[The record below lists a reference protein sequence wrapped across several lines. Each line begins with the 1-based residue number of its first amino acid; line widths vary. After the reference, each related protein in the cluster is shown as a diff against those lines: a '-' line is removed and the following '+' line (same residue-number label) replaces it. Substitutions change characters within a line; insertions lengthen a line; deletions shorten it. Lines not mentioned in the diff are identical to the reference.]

1 MDSGG
6 KSQEPYLASF
16 TKKNETGYYIRN
28 PNKIR
33 QWFLRIG
40 EAGMI
45 EVMTNAG
52 GNKGGQLSLGK
63 EPLL

>member
-1 MDSGG
+1 MVYIDSCGN
-6 KSQEPYLASF
+6 SQEPYLARNWL
-16 TKKNETGYYIRN
+16 TLETLI
-28 PNKIR
+28 K
-33 QWFLRIG
+33 FLRIG

-52 GNKGGQLSLGK
+52 CNKGGQLSLGK

>member
-1 MDSGG
+1 MDSAG
-6 KSQEPYLASF
+6 KSQEPYLAPF
-16 TKKNETGYYIRN
+16 TKKPKLANIRN

-33 QWFLRIG
+33 PWFLRIG